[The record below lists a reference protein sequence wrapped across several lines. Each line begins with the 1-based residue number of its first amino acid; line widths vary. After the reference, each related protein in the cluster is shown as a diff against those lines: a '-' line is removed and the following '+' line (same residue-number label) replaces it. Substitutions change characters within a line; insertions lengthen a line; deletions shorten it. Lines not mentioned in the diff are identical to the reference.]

1 VQRVSE
7 RSERTIT
14 RRSLAP
20 RAGASRTWPVRSG
33 RRRATAALLALLLT
47 VTLPGAGC
55 QDSPA
60 EPVPI
65 RIATGS
71 PTAVYYAFGQSLAAI
86 LNRELPG
93 VQASVVITPASAE
106 NVRLVGSGAAEL
118 GFTQADVLP
127 TGEAGRPPV
136 DAVARVYD
144 DQLHL
149 VTTGG
154 GPVHRVADLRGR
166 RVSVGAP
173 GSGTEITATRLLEVA
188 RLGGDGVRR
197 ERLGLDDSVNA
208 LRAGRIDAFF
218 FSGGLPVRAIADLAG
233 SSATRI
239 VDLGEWTEPL
249 RARYG
254 EVYVSRDIPRSV
266 YGVDPVTTVADP
278 NYLIVRADL
287 PEHLVREV
295 TRLLMER
302 RAELGAAH
310 PAAGRMSPRSA
321 IATAPLPLHP
331 GAAAWYRAAKP

>member
-1 VQRVSE
+1 VHRVS
-7 RSERTIT
+7 RT
-14 RRSLAP
+14 SSP
-20 RAGASRTWPVRSG
+20 RAG
-33 RRRATAALLALLLT
+33 RRRGWAAALALVVALT
-47 VTLPGAGC
+47 VAGC
-55 QDSPA
+55 RDDPGEA
-60 EPVPI
+60 VEI

-71 PTAVYYAFGQSLAAI
+71 PTAVYYAFGQSLATI

-93 VQASVVITPASAE
+93 VRASVVITAASAE
-106 NVRLVGSGAAEL
+106 NVRLVSTGAAEL

-127 TGEAGRPPV
+127 TSPTQSPSV

-149 VTTGG
+149 VTTDG
-154 GPVHRVADLRGR
+154 GPVRTVGDLRGR
-166 RVSVGAP
+166 RVSVGAA

-188 RLGGDGVRR
+188 RLGGDAVRR
-197 ERLGLDDSVNA
+197 ERLGLDDSVTA
-208 LRAGRIDAFF
+208 LRSGRIDAFF
-218 FSGGLPVRAIADLAG
+218 FSGGLPVRGIGELAG
-233 SSATRI
+233 RSATRI

-254 EVYVSRDIPRSV
+254 QVYVSRDIPRSV
-266 YGVDPVTTVADP
+266 YGMNPVTTVADP

-287 PEHLVREV
+287 PEPLVRDV

>member
-1 VQRVSE
+1 MS
-7 RSERTIT
+7 RTSSG
-14 RRSLAP
+14 RAGSR
-20 RAGASRTWPVRSG
+20 RAGAAALVLV
-33 RRRATAALLALLLT
+33 AALTAA
-47 VTLPGAGC
+47 GC
-55 QDSPA
+55 RDERA
-60 EPVPI
+60 EPVAI

-71 PTAVYYAFGQSLAAI
+71 PTAVYYAFGQSLATI

-93 VQASVVITPASAE
+93 VRASVVITAASAE

-127 TGEAGRPPV
+127 ASPTQSPTV

-149 VTTGG
+149 VTTDG
-154 GPVHRVADLRGR
+154 GPVRTIGDLRGR

-188 RLGGDGVRR
+188 RLGGDAVRR
-197 ERLGLDDSVNA
+197 ERLGLDDSVAA
-208 LRAGRIDAFF
+208 LRSGRIDAFF
-218 FSGGLPVRAIADLAG
+218 FSGGLPVRGIEELAG
-233 SSATRI
+233 RSATRI

-254 EVYVSRDIPRSV
+254 QVYVSRDIPRSV
-266 YGVDPVTTVADP
+266 YGMNPVTTVADP

-287 PEHLVREV
+287 PEPLVREV

>member
-1 VQRVSE
+1 MHRVS
-7 RSERTIT
+7 RT
-14 RRSLAP
+14 SSP
-20 RAGASRTWPVRSG
+20 RAG
-33 RRRATAALLALLLT
+33 RRRAGAAALALVAALA
-47 VTLPGAGC
+47 VAGC
-55 QDSPA
+55 RDDPGT
-60 EPVPI
+60 PVEI

-71 PTAVYYAFGQSLAAI
+71 PTAVYYAFGQSLATI

-93 VQASVVITPASAE
+93 VRASVVITAASAE

-127 TGEAGRPPV
+127 TTPAQSPSV

-149 VTTGG
+149 VTTDG
-154 GPVHRVADLRGR
+154 GPVRTIGDLRGR

-188 RLGGDGVRR
+188 QLGGDTVRR
-197 ERLGLDDSVNA
+197 ERLGLDDSVAA
-208 LRAGRIDAFF
+208 LRSGRIDAFF
-218 FSGGLPVRAIADLAG
+218 FSGGLPVRGIEELAG
-233 SSATRI
+233 RSATRI

-254 EVYVSRDIPRSV
+254 QVYVSRDIPRSV
-266 YGVDPVTTVADP
+266 YGMNPVTTVADP

-287 PEHLVREV
+287 PEPLVREV

>member
-1 VQRVSE
+1 MQRVS
-7 RSERTIT
+7 RT
-14 RRSLAP
+14 SSD
-20 RAGASRTWPVRSG
+20 RAG
-33 RRRATAALLALLLT
+33 RRRAGAAALALVVALT
-47 VTLPGAGC
+47 TAGC
-55 QDSPA
+55 RDDPG
-60 EPVPI
+60 EPVEV

-71 PTAVYYAFGQSLAAI
+71 PTAVYYAFGQSLATI

-93 VQASVVITPASAE
+93 VRASVVITAASAE

-127 TGEAGRPPV
+127 TSPTQSLPV

-149 VTTGG
+149 VTTDG
-154 GPVHRVADLRGR
+154 GPVRTVGDLRGR
-166 RVSVGAP
+166 RVSVGAA

-188 RLGGDGVRR
+188 RLGGDAVRR
-197 ERLGLDDSVNA
+197 ERLNLDDSVAA
-208 LRAGRIDAFF
+208 LRSGRIDAFF
-218 FSGGLPVRAIADLAG
+218 FSGGLPVRGIEELAG
-233 SSATRI
+233 RSATRI

-254 EVYVSRDIPRSV
+254 QVYVSRDIPRSV
-266 YGVDPVTTVADP
+266 YGMNPVTTVADP

-287 PEHLVREV
+287 PEPLVRDV

>member
-1 VQRVSE
+1 MQRVS
-7 RSERTIT
+7 RTSSG
-14 RRSLAP
+14 RAGSR
-20 RAGASRTWPVRSG
+20 RAGA
-33 RRRATAALLALLLT
+33 AALALVAALT
-47 VTLPGAGC
+47 VAGC
-55 QDSPA
+55 RDDPA
-60 EPVPI
+60 EPMAI

-71 PTAVYYAFGQSLAAI
+71 PTAVYYAFGQSLATI

-93 VQASVVITPASAE
+93 VRATVVITAASAE

-127 TGEAGRPPV
+127 TSPALIPSV

-149 VTTGG
+149 VTADG
-154 GPVHRVADLRGR
+154 GPVRTVGDLRGR

-173 GSGTEITATRLLEVA
+173 GSGTEITSTRLLEVA
-188 RLGGDGVRR
+188 QLGGNAVRR
-197 ERLGLDDSVNA
+197 ERLGLDDSVAA

-218 FSGGLPVRAIADLAG
+218 FSGGLPVRGIEELAG
-233 SSATRI
+233 RSATRI

-254 EVYVSRDIPRSV
+254 QVYVSRDIPRSV
-266 YGVDPVTTVADP
+266 YGMNPVTTVADP
-278 NYLIVRADL
+278 NYLIVRASL
-287 PEHLVREV
+287 PEPLVREV